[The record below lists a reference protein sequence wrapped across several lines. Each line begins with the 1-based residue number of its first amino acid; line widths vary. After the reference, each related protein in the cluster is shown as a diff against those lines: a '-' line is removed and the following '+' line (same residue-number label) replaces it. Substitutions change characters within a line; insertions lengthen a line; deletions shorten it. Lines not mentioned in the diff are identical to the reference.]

1 MGTQQVI
8 NRRATDAEDMTAQE
22 TEGQW
27 LFPGADRLYAA
38 YVRHYGQTFAEEW
51 LAHPEWQIL
60 LACIA
65 GVESDGSVVN
75 PNSLPIITDRSIRAY
90 METVRKVKNK
100 RAIG

>member
-1 MGTQQVI
+1 MV
-8 NRRATDAEDMTAQE
+8 NRRITEAEDSSRQGTAE
-22 TEGQW
+22 QW

-65 GVESDGSVVN
+65 GVEGDGTVVN
-75 PNSLPIITDRSIRAY
+75 PNSLPIITDRSIRTY
-90 METVRKVKNK
+90 MEAVRKVKSK
-100 RAIG
+100 RAVG

>member
-1 MGTQQVI
+1 M
-8 NRRATDAEDMTAQE
+8 
-22 TEGQW
+22 
-27 LFPGADRLYAA
+27 FPGADRLYAA